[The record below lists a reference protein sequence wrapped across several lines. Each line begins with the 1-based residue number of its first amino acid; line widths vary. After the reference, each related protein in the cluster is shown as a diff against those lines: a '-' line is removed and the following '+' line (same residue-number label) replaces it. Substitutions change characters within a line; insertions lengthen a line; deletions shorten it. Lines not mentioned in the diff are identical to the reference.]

1 MGTLT
6 RRDFTRTSIAL
17 GVTTALGSM
26 RVLGANDRVAMG
38 LIGCGGRGSQVAD
51 RFLKMTD
58 ASVIAVADVYEPF
71 RERALAAVKAGTFT
85 RTPAATAGAGSA
97 AGAGGAAGAGVSG
110 PGASAA
116 AIGLK
121 DFRQRARPEGCRR
134 GHHRH
139 ARPLARADDGRG
151 LRAGKD
157 VYVEKPLS
165 LVLREG
171 RIIVDEA
178 RRTKRVCAVGSQQR
192 SGAHYVEAVRLIREG
207 AIGAVHHV
215 HAGMT
220 RNAMP
225 GFVARELRGGL
236 TDALDWDMWLGPAP
250 KVPFDPFRAIYH
262 FRWFWDYSGGQMTNW
277 GAHHLDIA
285 RWALGARAPKAV
297 AGFGGR
303 YAIKDGGETPDV
315 QQVLYHFLAEDCVVS
330 WSTREV
336 NEGDRAGLVFYG
348 TKGTL
353 DVARSGYSIRPET
366 WTGDADGTTGKRAP
380 ATATRE
386 VKGGNLDE
394 QHVRNF
400 LDCVK
405 SRQRPNADVEEGH
418 LSAVM
423 CHLGNLSTRLGRSL
437 TWDAEHER
445 IVGDDEANALL
456 TKAYRKPW
464 TLEGL

>member
-17 GVTTALGSM
+17 GVTTALGGM

-58 ASVIAVADVYEPF
+58 ASVAAVADVYEPF

-85 RTPAATAGAGSA
+85 RTPAAAAGAGSA
-97 AGAGGAAGAGVSG
+97 AGAGGTDGSG
-110 PGASAA
+110 PGANAA
-116 AIGLK
+116 VLGFK
-121 DFRQRARPEGCRR
+121 DFRQVLDRKDVDAVIIATPD
-134 GHHRH
+134 HWH
-139 ARPLARADDGRG
+139 ALMAVAA

-171 RIIVDEA
+171 RIIADEA

-192 SGAHYVEAVRLIREG
+192 SGAHYIEAVRLIREG
-207 AIGAVHHV
+207 AIGTVHHV

-315 QQVLYHFLAEDCVVS
+315 QQVLYQFDSAVVS

-336 NEGDRAGLVFYG
+336 NEGDRAGLVFHG
-348 TKGTL
+348 SKGTL
-353 DVARSGYSIRPET
+353 DLARSGYTIRPET

-380 ATATRE
+380 ATESRE

-400 LDCVK
+400 LECVK

-437 TWDAEHER
+437 TWDAERER
-445 IVGDDEANALL
+445 IAGDDEANALL
-456 TKAYRKPW
+456 TKAYRRPW

>member
-1 MGTLT
+1 MATLT

-17 GVTTALGSM
+17 GVTTALGST

-51 RFLKMTD
+51 RFLKATD
-58 ASVIAVADVYEPF
+58 ASVVAVADVYEPF
-71 RERALAAVKAGTFT
+71 RQRAVAAVKAG
-85 RTPAATAGAGSA
+85 
-97 AGAGGAAGAGVSG
+97 
-110 PGASAA
+110 ASTA

-121 DFRQRARPEGCRR
+121 DFRQVLDRKDVDAVIIATPD
-134 GHHRH
+134 HWH
-139 ARPLARADDGRG
+139 ALMAVAA

-192 SGAHYVEAVRLIREG
+192 SGAHYVEAVRLIHEG
-207 AIGAVHHV
+207 AIGTVHHV

-303 YAIKDGGETPDV
+303 YAIKDGGETPDI
-315 QQVLYHFLAEDCVVS
+315 QQVLYHFGSGVVS

-353 DVARSGYSIRPET
+353 ALARSGYTIRPET

-380 ATATRE
+380 AAEARE
-386 VKGGNLDE
+386 VKGANLDE

-437 TWDAEHER
+437 TWDAANER
-445 IVGDDEANALL
+445 IVGDDEANGLL